1 MVNYRLVA
9 ISIASLFCS
18 WMAQA
23 AGPYWDVKPS
33 TWASGA
39 TLGYSVAMKGPRPW
53 VDVVAMGA
61 TGNGTTDDLAA
72 IQRAILVSTNSGGG
86 IVYFPQGTY
95 SISNQILLP
104 DKVIIQGAGMAS
116 TTIKAASGFPNSRD
130 IIHIGPNDSQ
140 NYTNPGLEY
149 AQNIQVRDIHLDGT
163 NTSGIS
169 YGIAAFGVDYF
180 IAERVKI
187 SSTSAYGIIIEGT
200 TSRPMKS
207 PWVMY
212 CHFNRCGRNG
222 NGDSLGGGYNKGSR
236 YIYNTFENCYGTA
249 IDNVKVSAALWQGN
263 RSINNS
269 YGAGSIWSDFSMT
282 DSQIVD
288 NYIES
293 GSIHV
298 YGDLGGGLQG
308 PPDNILIANNHL
320 KSPSS
325 SALLV
330 SAVNSVSTFDN
341 VRNLRVIGNL
351 IEDATDYAINIGDAP
366 GCIIANN
373 QINNWGYNSAAI
385 RLSSGLNDLAGS
397 TQCVVMGNT
406 GTAGNS
412 NIWYEEG
419 VSSNQVTNASL
430 IGNYFPGAIYTKTA
444 LSKTSY
450 LQIENGTIQARGA
463 EDTNIFTVSASTSG
477 APVLFYVVKNG
488 GTGIYARTLAQLR
501 AITPNFVGQ
510 LYYCSDCTTDGV
522 VVSTGAAIAAF
533 GRVSSKTTAIQ

>member
-1 MVNYRLVA
+1 MVNYRLVLL
-9 ISIASLFCS
+9 SLFSLLCAS
-18 WMAQA
+18 VSKAV
-23 AGPYWDVKPS
+23 GPYWDVKPS

-53 VDVVAMGA
+53 VDVVAFGA
-61 TGNGTTDDLAA
+61 TGNGTTDDLAS
-72 IQRAILVSTNSGGG
+72 IQRAIMVSTTSGGG

-95 SISNQILLP
+95 SISNQILVP

-116 TTIKAASGFPNSRD
+116 TTIKAASGFPSGRD
-130 IIHIGPNDSQ
+130 VIHVGPNDSN
-140 NYTNPGLEY
+140 NYTSPGY
-149 AQNIQVRDIHLDGT
+149 TFAQSIQIRDIHLDGT

-169 YGIAAFGVDYF
+169 YGIAAFGIDYF
-180 IAERVKI
+180 VAERVKI
-187 SSTSAYGIIIEGT
+187 SSTSAYGIIVQGT
-200 TSRPMKS
+200 DTQPMKS

-222 NGDSLGGGYNKGSR
+222 GGDSLGGGYNSEAR
-236 YIYNTFENCYGTA
+236 YIFNTFENCYGTA
-249 IDNVKVSAALWQGN
+249 IDNVQVYRALWQGN

-269 YGAGSIWSDFSMT
+269 FGTGGIWSDYSMV

-288 NYIES
+288 NYIEN

-308 PPDNILIANNHL
+308 PPNNILIANNHL

-325 SALLV
+325 SAILV
-330 SAVNSVSTFDN
+330 SAVNSTLTHDN

-351 IEDATDYAINIGDAP
+351 IENATDYAINIGDAP
-366 GCIIANN
+366 GCIVANN
-373 QINNWGYNSAAI
+373 QIYNWGYNSAAI
-385 RLSSGLNDLAGS
+385 RMSSGLNDLAGS
-397 TQCVVMGNT
+397 TQCVVIGNT
-406 GTAGNS
+406 GTYGNS

-450 LQIENGTIQARGA
+450 LHVDNGTIQARGA

-522 VVSTGAAIAAF
+522 VVSTGTAIAAF